1 MKKDKEKNHPREIKS
16 LLYIEELYKMA
27 LSLIQIKTEIILLNL
42 HLGKEWLLKDGIRD
56 SLV

>member
-27 LSLIQIKTEIILLNL
+27 LNLIQIKTEIILSNL
-42 HLGKEWLLKDGIRD
+42 HLGKEW
-56 SLV
+56 